1 MKKQIRSNK
10 SVAPLPS
17 AFFDESKDK
26 VVGDGRKVN
35 NAVRHFIRDDYI
47 RKKVRR
53 SYLKSVSLS
62 VIYIYT
68 HLHVLYVHLLKI
80 KIRILWQ
87 QQRVQ

>member
-62 VIYIYT
+62 FIYIYT

>member
-1 MKKQIRSNK
+1 MKGMSSQA
-10 SVAPLPS
+10 APLPS

-53 SYLKSVSLS
+53 FFFRRK
-62 VIYIYT
+62 
-68 HLHVLYVHLLKI
+68 
-80 KIRILWQ
+80 R
-87 QQRVQ
+87 